1 MASPQKEN
9 GYTAIANEIIEALAR
24 TRIPGEARQVL
35 DVVIRLTYGWNRK
48 YRRITYPEFTRR
60 TNLNKGNVRRSLIK
74 LTRHCLIERCE
85 QGYCFQ
91 KDYEKW
97 RPFPRKG
104 VVNKDYPVV
113 KGDYPRVV
121 NTDYQSESIMTTGTP
136 GKPFNGNGSRDPKD
150 SIKDSLK
157 KSLSLEREV
166 LEKKIRKLF
175 PSCIS
180 IPKGISTEKLWLFL
194 YKIGKGEIQKD
205 SIRSP
210 VSYMKGM
217 LDEDIQA
224 LLDQEA
230 AAKQQKADDEE
241 RRQRE
246 KKEQEQHREETQ
258 EEMKE
263 LISSFLAELE
273 GQSAVGV

>member
-48 YRRITYPEFTRR
+48 YRQITYPEFTTR
-60 TNLNKGNVRRSLIK
+60 TKLNKGNVRRSLVK
-74 LTRHCLIERCE
+74 LIRHCLIERCE

-97 RPFPRKG
+97 LPFPRKG
-104 VVNKDYPVV
+104 VVNSDYPVV
-113 KGDYPRVV
+113 KDDYQRVV
-121 NTDYQSESIMTTGTP
+121 NTDYPPESIMTTGAP
-136 GKPFNGNGSRDPKD
+136 GKPSNGNGSREPKD

-157 KSLSLEREV
+157 KTLSLEREV
-166 LEKKIRKLF
+166 LEKKLRKLF

-194 YKIGKGEIQKD
+194 YKIGRGEIQKD

-224 LLDQEA
+224 LLDQET
-230 AAKQQKADDEE
+230 AAKQQKADDEK
-241 RRQRE
+241 RRQKE
-246 KKEQEQHREETQ
+246 KEEQHRLREENQ
-258 EEMKE
+258 EEMKG
-263 LISSFLAELE
+263 LISSFVAELE

>member
-1 MASPQKEN
+1 MANPQKEN

-48 YRRITYPEFTRR
+48 YRRITYPEFTSR

-74 LTRHCLIERCE
+74 LIRHCLIERSE

-97 RPFPRKG
+97 LAFPRKK
-104 VVNKDYPVV
+104 VVNNDYPVV
-113 KGDYPRVV
+113 RKDYQRVV
-121 NTDYQSESIMTTGTP
+121 NTDYQPESIMTTGTS
-136 GKPFNGNGSRDPKD
+136 GKPCNGNGFREPKD

-157 KSLSLEREV
+157 KSLSLEREK
-166 LEKKIRKLF
+166 LEKKIRRLF

-194 YKIGKGEIQKD
+194 YKIGRGEIQKD

-217 LDEDIQA
+217 LDEDVQV
-224 LLDQEA
+224 LLEQEA
-230 AAKQQKADDEE
+230 ESRQRATEE
-241 RRQRE
+241 KERQQRE
-246 KKEQEQHREETQ
+246 KNVQEKLRKENHT
-258 EEMKE
+258 EMKK
-263 LISSFLAELE
+263 LISSFVNQI
-273 GQSAVGV
+273 GGKNAVRA